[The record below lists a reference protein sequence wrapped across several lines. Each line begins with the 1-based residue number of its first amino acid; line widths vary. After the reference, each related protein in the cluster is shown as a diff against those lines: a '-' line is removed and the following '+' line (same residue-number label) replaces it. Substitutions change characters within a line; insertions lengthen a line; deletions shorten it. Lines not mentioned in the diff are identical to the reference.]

1 MAEVTGGYL
10 AAKALQNEGVDT
22 FFYLLSAPIVQECL
36 DLGMKGILVRNETS
50 AGLMAHGYAR
60 ATGKPGIA
68 LTSHGPGTAN
78 VISALVNATAD
89 AVPVI
94 NFGASSNF
102 HERHSETFQEMDQV
116 ALMRQATK
124 WATQVTYLDKV
135 PELVSIAFRN
145 ALKPPH
151 GAVYIDMPSDV
162 IGGKIEESRVPW
174 PRNYRTE
181 SRAYGDPALIKKAID
196 LLANAKKPMM
206 FTGSGVMWSQ
216 GSKEMQDFVNAT
228 GIPFYT
234 TPQGRG
240 VVPED
245 HARFFPGGRSMA
257 LREADVVL
265 VVGTRSNVI
274 SGFFTAPRWNKDAK
288 FIVVNL
294 DSNEI
299 GHNAPVEVGIV
310 GDAKAVLGQLTEA
323 AKGRFN
329 PTART
334 PWIDALAARDAKHS
348 EQQAVLMDSNTVPM
362 HPLRLMREV
371 RDFMKRDDYL
381 IVDGHET
388 LNFGRQS
395 LPTYLPFHRIN
406 SGTHG
411 NMGVGVP
418 FAIGAKAAHPDA
430 RVIAVTGDG
439 AFGWHG
445 MEIDTAIRHK
455 LNVLFVV
462 NNNANYTAADERT
475 NPHWVQKYL
484 GYQRYD
490 KMMEALG
497 GYGEL
502 VERPEQI
509 RPALERAANSGKP
522 ALVNVF
528 VDEFAKSSTNM
539 GIRRADLDEH

>member
-1 MAEVTGGYL
+1 MAEVTGAYL
-10 AAKALQNEGVDT
+10 AAKALQKEGVDT
-22 FFYLLSAPIVQECL
+22 FFYLLSAPIVADCL
-36 DLGMKGILVRNETS
+36 ALGMKGILVRNETS
-50 AGLMAHGYAR
+50 AGIMAHGYAR
-60 ATGKPGIA
+60 ATGKPG
-68 LTSHGPGTAN
+68 LVLSSHGPGTAN
-78 VISALVNATAD
+78 VVSALANATAD
-89 AVPVI
+89 ACPVI
-94 NFGASSNF
+94 NFGASSNH

-116 ALMRQATK
+116 ALMKPATK
-124 WATQVTYLDKV
+124 WATQVNYVDKV
-135 PELVSIAFRN
+135 PELVSIAFRE
-145 ALKPPH
+145 ALTPPH

-162 IGGKIEESRVPW
+162 IGTKVDERQVAW
-174 PRNYRTE
+174 PSNYRTE
-181 SRAYGDPALIKKAID
+181 SRAYGDPALVKKAID
-196 LLANAKKPMM
+196 LLSRAQKPVM

-257 LREADVVL
+257 FHEADVVL

-288 FIVVNL
+288 FIVVNM
-294 DSNEI
+294 DPSEI
-299 GHNAPVEVGIV
+299 GHNGPVEIGII

-329 PTART
+329 PSAKT
-334 PWIDALAARDAKHS
+334 PWIDALAARDARHS
-348 EQQAVLMDSNTVPM
+348 EQQSVLMDSNTVPM

-371 RDFMKRDDYL
+371 RDFMQRDAYL

-388 LNFGRQS
+388 LNFARQS
-395 LPTYLPFHRIN
+395 IPTYMPFHRMN

-418 FAIGAKAAHPDA
+418 FAIGTQAAHPNA
-430 RVIAVTGDG
+430 QVIAVTGDG

-455 LNVLFVV
+455 LNVLWVV
-462 NNNANYTAADERT
+462 SNNANFTAGDKPA
-475 NPHWVQKYL
+475 NPQKRL
-484 GYQRYD
+484 GFQRYD

-497 GYGEL
+497 GHGEL

-509 RPALERAANSGKP
+509 RPALDRAAASGKP